1 MTVDETGFLLPSILL
16 GEDWKGL
23 ELAVLRLLAHLGWT
37 GLQYVGQ
44 SGDMGADILG
54 TRYDPTSRRER
65 SYLFQV
71 KAVSGVHAT
80 VSHPAIDQALSAQAF
95 YGANTVVVVT
105 NGEFT
110 RSAIE
115 RVARLNATN
124 NNVQLWN
131 GATLLAAMRRC
142 PAESTDRKTPFA
154 YQQNVVDAICQAYL
168 DGKKS
173 AFYVVATGLGKTVIA
188 AEVTR
193 RLYHRHGLKR
203 VLVLCHSEALAI
215 QLQKSFWCQLDKTIP
230 TLLFRGG
237 ARPRP
242 IEGINFG
249 LYQSLYSNLGGFE
262 GDEFD
267 LVVVDEAHHALANS
281 FALCLNHLKPKF
293 LIGMTA
299 TPWRGDGFDVSSV
312 FGKPLAQV
320 SLIQGMRM
328 GRIASVDYRI
338 MCDNINWK
346 EVEKAAGQKI
356 SIRDLNKRFFMPQ
369 RDEAVIR
376 QIKGVC
382 REMKAPKIAVFSPS
396 VEHARRFACRLN
408 EAGLTAGYV
417 SSKNKPLAHKT
428 LLDFSSDKLVA
439 ITAVDML
446 NEGIDVP
453 DINIVVFLRATH
465 SRRIFVQQLGRG
477 LRVSKTKS
485 KVIVLDFVSD
495 IRRLAAVVE
504 MNDEAKRGPKPGE
517 YAVVYL
523 KNGFVTFSNNMA
535 KGFVEEWLKEST
547 DIQDGDDNATLAIPA
562 FKDCEK

>member
-1 MTVDETGFLLPSILL
+1 MSFLCHWPLC
-16 GEDWKGL
+16 
-23 ELAVLRLLAHLGWT
+23 
-37 GLQYVGQ
+37 
-44 SGDMGADILG
+44 
-54 TRYDPTSRRER
+54 
-65 SYLFQV
+65 
-71 KAVSGVHAT
+71 
-80 VSHPAIDQALSAQAF
+80 
-95 YGANTVVVVT
+95 
-105 NGEFT
+105 
-110 RSAIE
+110 RSA
-115 RVARLNATN
+115 R
-124 NNVQLWN
+124 
-131 GATLLAAMRRC
+131 
-142 PAESTDRKTPFA
+142 
-154 YQQNVVDAICQAYL
+154 
-168 DGKKS
+168 
-173 AFYVVATGLGKTVIA
+173 
-188 AEVTR
+188 
-193 RLYHRHGLKR
+193 
-203 VLVLCHSEALAI
+203 
-215 QLQKSFWCQLDKTIP
+215 
-230 TLLFRGG
+230 
-237 ARPRP
+237 
-242 IEGINFG
+242 
-249 LYQSLYSNLGGFE
+249 GGFE

-299 TPWRGDGFDVSSV
+299 TPWRGDGFDVSSA

-382 REMKAPKIAVFSPS
+382 REMKVPKIAVFSPS

-408 EAGLTAGYV
+408 EAGLAAGYV

-485 KVIVLDFVSD
+485 KAIVLDFVSD

-535 KGFVEEWLKEST
+535 KGFVEEWLREAT
-547 DIQDGDDNATLAIPA
+547 DIQDGDDNATLAIPT
-562 FKDCEK
+562 FKECEK